1 MFDRLLRGDEF
12 TAVDVADGSAATRR
26 IQEEQSFDRP
36 RTILD
41 AGSSASAQAALTDT
55 GYVSSIQVSRRW
67 RRQQVRTRTTARCPR
82 P

>member
-12 TAVDVADGSAATRR
+12 TAVDVADESAATRR

-41 AGSSASAQAALTDT
+41 AGSSASAQAA
-55 GYVSSIQVSRRW
+55 
-67 RRQQVRTRTTARCPR
+67 
-82 P
+82 